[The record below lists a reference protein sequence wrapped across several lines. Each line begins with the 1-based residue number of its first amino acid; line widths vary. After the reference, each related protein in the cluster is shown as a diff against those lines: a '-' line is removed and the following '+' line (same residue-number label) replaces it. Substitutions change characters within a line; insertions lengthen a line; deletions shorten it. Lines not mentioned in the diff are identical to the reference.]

1 MEERK
6 TRLIHDLQDHI
17 RYLSELGAEFIAAP
31 DTSPGPAASSGPDL
45 GALEALIRRC
55 EKCPL
60 SQTRTQA
67 VPGEGSAQ
75 ADLMFIGEG
84 PGHDED
90 AQGLP
95 FVGRAG
101 QLLTKIINAMGFRRE
116 DVYITNLVKCRPPQ
130 NRNPNGEEIEACT
143 PYLQQQ
149 LDLIRPRVI
158 VSLGNVPTH
167 FLLETRSGITV
178 MRGTFQKHAG
188 IPVMPTFHPSY
199 LVRNEQNRELK
210 RMVWE
215 DMKQVMELLGRK

>member
-95 FVGRAG
+95 FVDGPASSSPRSSMLWAFAG
-101 QLLTKIINAMGFRRE
+101 KM
-116 DVYITNLVKCRPPQ
+116 
-130 NRNPNGEEIEACT
+130 CT
-143 PYLQQQ
+143 LP
-149 LDLIRPRVI
+149 I
-158 VSLGNVPTH
+158 
-167 FLLETRSGITV
+167 
-178 MRGTFQKHAG
+178 
-188 IPVMPTFHPSY
+188 
-199 LVRNEQNRELK
+199 
-210 RMVWE
+210 
-215 DMKQVMELLGRK
+215 